1 MHDGIRRFGGLPRF
15 AAPLLLLPLL
25 WVGVRWLGPRGPS
38 TTHQGPGDAAGDAPD
53 PAEIAARLPEAPAPD
68 PVEAAG
74 QLPDEPAPPPLV
86 EFDVQRLDQLRV
98 PQAWCAGASAA
109 LSPQLF
115 IHDKDGEAR
124 SFALDPVTCAIPPGF
139 GEALQR
145 AHLGD
150 AVSLYRPGFR
160 PVGVYL
166 QEIARGEEAWP
177 EPTPLQGPLL
187 ACPGEPGVSVAQVES
202 GTMIQPLTE
211 VCLGVC
217 VPVASLLVSAERCSA
232 ASSLF
237 AKLSDT
243 PILWAVVDEAPTAPQ
258 GE

>member
-1 MHDGIRRFGGLPRF
+1 MHDRIRRFGGLPRF

-38 TTHQGPGDAAGDAPD
+38 STDQGAGDAAGDAPD

-68 PVEAAG
+68 PGGAAG

-86 EFDVQRLDQLRV
+86 ELDVQRLDQLRA
-98 PQAWCAGASAA
+98 PQAWCAGASLAFA
-109 LSPQLF
+109 PSLTAQ
-115 IHDKDGEAR
+115 DGDGEAAL
-124 SFALDPVTCAIPPGF
+124 FALDPVTCAVPPGF

-145 AHLGD
+145 VQTGGRVA
-150 AVSLYRPGFR
+150 LYRPGFR
-160 PVGVYL
+160 PVGVDL
-166 QEIARGEEAWP
+166 AAIARGDEAWP
-177 EPTPLQGPLL
+177 APEPLPGPLL
-187 ACPGEPGVSVAQVES
+187 ACPGEPGVSVARVES

-217 VPVASLLVSAERCSA
+217 MPVASLVASPERCSA
-232 ASSLF
+232 AASLF
-237 AKLSDT
+237 SKLSDT

>member
-86 EFDVQRLDQLRV
+86 EPDVQRLDQLRA
-98 PQAWCAGASAA
+98 PQAWCAGASLAFA
-109 LSPQLF
+109 PSLTAQ
-115 IHDKDGEAR
+115 DGDGEAAL
-124 SFALDPVTCAIPPGF
+124 FALDPVTCAVPPGF

-145 AHLGD
+145 VQTGGRVA
-150 AVSLYRPGFR
+150 LYRPGFR
-160 PVGVYL
+160 PVGVDL
-166 QEIARGEEAWP
+166 AAIARGDEAWP
-177 EPTPLQGPLL
+177 APEPLPGPLL
-187 ACPGEPGVSVAQVES
+187 ACPGEPGVSVARVES

-232 ASSLF
+232 ASNLF